1 MTANKKTATNPS
13 PEAIPPLRP
22 IPPVSRPTQ
31 TLKKNQ
37 RPTKVEKP
45 KRREKKEIV
54 RLSEY
59 EGLEAGDPVILPYT
73 HQTVELQYFTL
84 SPSGVPFA
92 AFEGGSIAVPSLL
105 SSEQSTDK

>member
-1 MTANKKTATNPS
+1 MTVNKKTETNHP
-13 PEAIPPLRP
+13 PEAIPPQRP

-31 TLKKNQ
+31 TLKKPQ
-37 RPTKVEKP
+37 QSTKVEKP

-59 EGLEAGDPVILPYT
+59 EGLKAGDQVVLPYT
-73 HQTVELQYFTL
+73 RQKVELQYFTL

-92 AFEGGSIAVPSLL
+92 AFEGGAVAVPWLL
-105 SSEQSTDK
+105 SLE